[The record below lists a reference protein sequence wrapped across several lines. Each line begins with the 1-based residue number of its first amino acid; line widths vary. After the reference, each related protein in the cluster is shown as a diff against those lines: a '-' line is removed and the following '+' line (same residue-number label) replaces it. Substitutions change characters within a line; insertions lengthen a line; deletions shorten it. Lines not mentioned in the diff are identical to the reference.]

1 MNCLILGDGNFSFSL
16 ALAQLL
22 KNPASH
28 AYDLFKFSSKPK
40 NIQLICTSFDSHSEL
55 LDKYG
60 DAEEILEKLSHFKNV
75 QIMHEI
81 NAWELS
87 NHFNDKKFDVII
99 WNHPHLGTEDFR
111 LHQFLMA
118 HFFHSAASVLEPES
132 IVQISLVQGQEVRW
146 NVHTQAARSQLNIK
160 SIELFNELQWP
171 GYVVKRN
178 KHGGSF
184 KNVHT
189 RRHVRTTMKSCVHT
203 FGFGESTIPI
213 ENVHSLLES
222 IFGNSFDSTFDQ
234 KPVIDPKGDLTPAK
248 VTKGRKKKEYPA
260 DLICVHCK
268 KELTS
273 PRAYHQHVHMVH
285 ELQQFGENWVPNRPK
300 TVKCAVSG
308 CDKSFADDE
317 ALKQHLI
324 NKHTQ
329 IDTSELPESPDA
341 KYSTTKNDS
350 DYDYVP
356 CEVCGQ
362 SCIKQPWGKEL
373 HLESLKPA
381 LGLRMKCPLCP
392 GEFIEQ
398 RALYQH
404 FKFCKAK
411 HASK

>member
-22 KNPASH
+22 KIPDSH
-28 AYDLFKFSSKPK
+28 AYSLFEFSNKPK
-40 NIQLICTSFDSHSEL
+40 NINLVCTSFDPHSEL

-75 QIMHEI
+75 QILHEI

-87 NHFNDKKFDVII
+87 SHFSQKFDVII

-118 HFFHSAASVLEPES
+118 HFFHSAAQVLEPES
-132 IVQISLVQGQEVRW
+132 AVQISLVQGQEVRW
-146 NVHTQAARSQLNIK
+146 NVHAQAQRSHLNIK
-160 SIELFNELQWP
+160 SIELFNELLWP

-189 RRHVRTTMKSCVHT
+189 RRHVRTWMKSCVHT
-203 FGFGESTIPI
+203 FGFGESVIPL

-222 IFGNSFDSTFDQ
+222 IFGDSFDSTFDQ
-234 KPVIDPKGDLTPAK
+234 KPVVDPKGDLTPAK
-248 VTKGRKKKEYPA
+248 KSTGRKKKLHPA
-260 DLICVHCK
+260 DLVCVHCK

-285 ELQQFGENWVPNRPK
+285 ELQQFGENWVPNRPRNI
-300 TVKCAVSG
+300 KCSVTG
-308 CDKSFADDE
+308 CDKAFAEDV

-324 NKHTQ
+324 SKHTQ
-329 IDTSELPESPDA
+329 IDVMELPESPDA

-362 SCIKQPWGKEL
+362 SCIKQPWGEEL

-392 GEFIEQ
+392 GVFIEQ

-411 HASK
+411 SANK